1 MNNLQDPYTI
11 QCNEFKR
18 SRMLNLSSFDPDECK
33 FECALCG
40 LKVKYNNMKSHL
52 KSAKHKISLE
62 NWRKSQ
68 PNIII
73 KRDVVLEI
81 V

>member
-1 MNNLQDPYTI
+1 MNIQDPYTI

-33 FECALCG
+33 FECNLCG

-52 KSAKHKISLE
+52 KCAKHKVKYSE
-62 NWRKSQ
+62 WRNNQ
-68 PNIII
+68 PNIKIELN
-73 KRDVVLEI
+73 VVLQI
-81 V
+81 A